1 MAYTKEEIEA
11 YLSNLDGWK
20 LEEERW
26 IVRKYVFS
34 SFMKGIAFVD
44 EVATISEAFDHH
56 PLIHIDYKKVTLRL
70 TSWSEGGLTA
80 LDFKAALQYNES
92 FEKMCGSE
100 RGREAGE
107 QKKR

>member
-1 MAYTKEEIEA
+1 MAYIKEEIA
-11 YLSNLDGWK
+11 ANLSKLDGWK

-56 PLIHIDYKKVTLRL
+56 PLIHIDYTTVMLRL

-80 LDFKAALQYNES
+80 LDFKAAQQYNES

-100 RGREAGE
+100 RVREEGG
-107 QKKR
+107 QRKR